1 VFDWLKPKS
10 ACDSC
15 RPIGAKFPFSHFRRN
30 VNVRARYRS
39 LNQPLT
45 LPEFVGRSRSFA
57 PIILKIAGRTNCK
70 NVTNA
75 ETGFPGKPKMRHL
88 PNCPNKN
95 GLPGFDCD
103 PPDVDLRPEI
113 AQSFLNEIVFA
124 HRNAAAHDQNL
135 ILRGALHSSPQRITI
150 IAATFGRSD
159 GRAQALLF
167 SIVVIAKSG
176 RGLILSRKIRLA
188 IARSK

>member
-1 VFDWLKPKS
+1 MP
-10 ACDSC
+10 
-15 RPIGAKFPFSHFRRN
+15 R
-30 VNVRARYRS
+30 
-39 LNQPLT
+39 
-45 LPEFVGRSRSFA
+45 
-57 PIILKIAGRTNCK
+57 
-70 NVTNA
+70 
-75 ETGFPGKPKMRHL
+75 TGFPGKPKMRHL

-150 IAATFGRSD
+150 IAATFRPKRRPRPSVYLD
-159 GRAQALLF
+159 RA
-167 SIVVIAKSG
+167 IAS
-176 RGLILSRKIRLA
+176 LIFRLNINPRPDLA
-188 IARSK
+188 ITTIENNNAWARPSLRPKVAAMIVIRCGELCKAPRRMRF